1 MSLSVQQSKKNGFIM
16 TSQLNAKEPQNSN
29 KNLVGPPLW
38 LLAELT
44 YDCPLHCPYCS
55 NPTELSKTKNELSTK
70 QWFQVLDQARDMGAV
85 QLGFSGGEP
94 LLRKDLE
101 QLVEHGRGLGFYTN
115 LITSGIGLTEKRIS
129 KLKEAGLDHIQISF
143 QGADPELND
152 AIAGRGNAY
161 QQKFDMAKSV
171 KAQGYPMVLNFVLSK
186 QNLDQIADI
195 MRLSC
200 ELEADYVELATAQY
214 YGWAYEN
221 RDHLLPT
228 REQLIEAER
237 IVNEFRDEQQGKG
250 PHFIFVTPDYFETR
264 PKACMNGW
272 GSTFLTI
279 TPDGSAL
286 PCHSAKMLPLTFPNV
301 KDKSVE
307 EIWQKDFSFD
317 YFRGDDWMP
326 QPCKGCDEK
335 EKDFGGCRCQ
345 AYMMTGDM
353 HKTDPVCS
361 KSEDHHLIQEAIA
374 NAVHPTKPIIKRVNQ
389 SAMKHAQNKA
399 LDITRI
405 KI

>member
-1 MSLSVQQSKKNGFIM
+1 MTNPTVIDKK
-16 TSQLNAKEPQNSN
+16 KQNPPAI
-29 KNLVGPPLW
+29 VGPPLW

-55 NPTELSKTKNELSTK
+55 NPLQLTETKHELTTQ
-70 QWFQVLDQARDMGAV
+70 QWYKVFSQARELGAV

-101 QLVEHGRGLGFYTN
+101 ELVKYSRELGFYTN
-115 LITSGIGLTEKRIS
+115 LITSGIGLTEKRLG
-129 KLKEAGLDHIQISF
+129 KLKKAGLDHIQISF

-152 AIAGRGNAY
+152 AIAGRGDAY
-161 QQKFDMAKSV
+161 QQKYNMAKSV

-186 QNLDQIADI
+186 QNLEQITDI

-221 RDHLLPT
+221 RDHLLPS
-228 REQLIEAER
+228 REQLVEAER
-237 IVNEFRDEQQGKG
+237 LVNEFREQQQGKG
-250 PHFIFVTPDYFETR
+250 PNFIFVTPDYFETR

-272 GSTFLTI
+272 GSTFLTV

-301 KDKSVE
+301 
-307 EIWQKDFSFD
+307 
-317 YFRGDDWMP
+317 
-326 QPCKGCDEK
+326 
-335 EKDFGGCRCQ
+335 
-345 AYMMTGDM
+345 
-353 HKTDPVCS
+353 
-361 KSEDHHLIQEAIA
+361 
-374 NAVHPTKPIIKRVNQ
+374 
-389 SAMKHAQNKA
+389 
-399 LDITRI
+399 
-405 KI
+405 

>member
-1 MSLSVQQSKKNGFIM
+1 MSNQPIVNSSI
-16 TSQLNAKEPQNSN
+16 KETTP
-29 KNLVGPPLW
+29 LVGPPLW

-55 NPTELSKTKNELSTK
+55 NPTEPTETKNELTTA
-70 QWFQVLDQARDMGAV
+70 QWQQVFSQGRDMGAV

-101 QLVEHGRGLGFYTN
+101 VLVKHARGLGFYTN
-115 LITSGIGLTEKRIS
+115 LITSGIGLTEKRIA

-161 QQKFDMAKSV
+161 QQKFNMAKSV

-214 YGWAYEN
+214 YGWAYKN
-221 RDHLLPT
+221 RDHLLPSQ
-228 REQLIEAER
+228 EQLIEAER

-250 PHFIFVTPDYFETR
+250 PHFIFVTPDYYETR

-272 GSTFLTI
+272 GSTFLTV

-301 KDKSVE
+301 KEKSIND
-307 EIWQKDFSFD
+307 IWEQDFSFD
-317 YFRGDDWMP
+317 YFRGDSWMP
-326 QPCKGCDEK
+326 QPCQSCDEK

-345 AYMMTGDM
+345 AFMMTGDM

-361 KSEDHHLIQEAIA
+361 KSEDHHLIEQAIA
-374 NAVHPTKPIIKRVNQ
+374 SATSPSDPIVMRVNHK
-389 SAMKHAQNKA
+389 AMKHAQNTQ
-399 LDITRI
+399 LSITRI

>member
-1 MSLSVQQSKKNGFIM
+1 MTNQHVTDISKQDS
-16 TSQLNAKEPQNSN
+16 TSI
-29 KNLVGPPLW
+29 VGPPLW

-55 NPTELSKTKNELSTK
+55 NPTQLTETKNELTTQ
-70 QWFQVLDQARDMGAV
+70 QWCKVFSEARDMGAV

-101 QLVEHGRGLGFYTN
+101 ELVKHSRGLGFYTN
-115 LITSGIGLTEKRIS
+115 LITSGIGLTEKRIA

-161 QQKFDMAKSV
+161 QQKFNMAKSV

-200 ELEADYVELATAQY
+200 ELDADYVELATAQY

-221 RDHLLPT
+221 RDHLLPS
-228 REQLIEAER
+228 REQLVEAER

-250 PHFIFVTPDYFETR
+250 PHF
-264 PKACMNGW
+264 
-272 GSTFLTI
+272 
-279 TPDGSAL
+279 
-286 PCHSAKMLPLTFPNV
+286 
-301 KDKSVE
+301 KSVYE
-307 EIWQKDFSFD
+307 WLGIDLFNCHARWLGFALSQCKNATTDFSQRERQID
-317 YFRGDDWMP
+317 R
-326 QPCKGCDEK
+326 
-335 EKDFGGCRCQ
+335 
-345 AYMMTGDM
+345 
-353 HKTDPVCS
+353 
-361 KSEDHHLIQEAIA
+361 
-374 NAVHPTKPIIKRVNQ
+374 
-389 SAMKHAQNKA
+389 
-399 LDITRI
+399 
-405 KI
+405 

>member
-1 MSLSVQQSKKNGFIM
+1 MKNSQENANSPVSLS
-16 TSQLNAKEPQNSN
+16 
-29 KNLVGPPLW
+29 PPLW

-55 NPTELSKTKNELSTK
+55 NPTDLGNTKDELSTEGWIK
-70 QWFQVLDQARDMGAV
+70 VFKEARAMGAV

-101 QLVEHGRGLGFYTN
+101 VLVKEARAMGFYTN
-115 LITSGIGLTEKRIS
+115 LITSGIGLTEKRIA

-143 QGADPELND
+143 QGADPEVND

-161 QQKFDMAKSV
+161 QQKFKMAQSV
-171 KAQGYPMVLNFVLSK
+171 KDQGYPMVLNFVISK
-186 QNLDQIADI
+186 QNIAQIPEI
-195 MRLSC
+195 LTLSC
-200 ELEADYVELATAQY
+200 QLKADYVELATAQY
-214 YGWAYEN
+214 YGWAWDN
-221 RDHLLPT
+221 RDHLLPSQS
-228 REQLIEAER
+228 QLIESER

-250 PHFIFVTPDYFETR
+250 PQFIFVTPDYYEER

-272 GSTFLTI
+272 GTTFLTV

-301 KDKSVE
+301 KDKSIRD
-307 EIWQKDFSFD
+307 IWEKDFSFNH
-317 YFRGDDWMP
+317 FRGDSWMP
-326 QPCKGCDEK
+326 SPCKDCDEK

-361 KSEDHHLIQEAIA
+361 KSPDHHLIAKAIEKA
-374 NAVHPTKPIIKRVNQ
+374 KTPNDDIKIRVNKYVTQ
-389 SAMKHAQNKA
+389 DS
-399 LDITRI
+399 DITHVTL
-405 KI
+405 

>member
-1 MSLSVQQSKKNGFIM
+1 MSNQTIANETIQ
-16 TSQLNAKEPQNSN
+16 EPAS
-29 KNLVGPPLW
+29 LVGPPLW

-55 NPTELSKTKNELSTK
+55 NPTDPTETKNELTTE
-70 QWFQVLDQARDMGAV
+70 QWQQVFSQGRDMGAV

-101 QLVEHGRGLGFYTN
+101 VLVKHARGLGFYTN
-115 LITSGIGLTEKRIS
+115 LITSGIGLTEQRIT

-161 QQKFDMAKSV
+161 QQKFNMAKSV

-214 YGWAYEN
+214 YGWAYKN
-221 RDHLLPT
+221 RDHLLPSQA
-228 REQLIEAER
+228 QLIEAER
-237 IVNEFRDEQQGKG
+237 VVNEFREEQQGKG
-250 PHFIFVTPDYFETR
+250 PHFIFVTPDYYEVR

-272 GSTFLTI
+272 ASTFLTV

-301 KDKSVE
+301 KDKSISD
-307 EIWQKDFSFD
+307 IWQQDFSFD
-317 YFRGDDWMP
+317 YFRGDSWMP
-326 QPCKGCDEK
+326 QPCQSCDEK

-345 AYMMTGDM
+345 AFMMTGDM
-353 HKTDPVCS
+353 HKTDPVCN
-361 KSEDHHLIQEAIA
+361 KSEDHHLIQEAITSA
-374 NAVHPTKPIIKRVNQ
+374 ISPSDPIVMRLNHK
-389 SAMKHAQNKA
+389 ALKHAQNNQLNIA
-399 LDITRI
+399 RI